1 MGELAP
7 TSVIANA
14 LEWQVYFHHFSLAE
28 NHISGTT
35 PATDKYREG
44 QFVLFVQDKEK

>member
-7 TSVIANA
+7 TSVFANA
-14 LEWQVYFHHFSLAE
+14 LEWQAYSHHCSLAE

-35 PATDKYREG
+35 PVTDKYREG
-44 QFVLFVQDKEK
+44 QFLQDKEK